1 MNLSEER
8 SPILRVVTIGDTSVG
23 KTSIITRLTQGRF
36 NENEKTTIGAMFL
49 LHQEKVDGMT
59 LDMQIWD
66 TAGQEKFKSLGPI
79 YYRGAVAA
87 IVVFDW
93 TSEASFTNV
102 GAWIKEFTESS
113 GTDPSIILIGNK
125 IDLESECQVDP
136 DEAQRYATE
145 NGYLLFKTS
154 AATGSGIQEAFTGV
168 AKEIRSKM
176 RLEKVDETKQAN
188 IRGEPMETETSS
200 SCC

>member
-1 MNLSEER
+1 MNLSEEK

-23 KTSIITRLTQGRF
+23 KTSIITRLIQGRF

-49 LHQEKVDGMT
+49 LHQEKVEGAT
-59 LDMQIWD
+59 LEMQIWD

-93 TSEASFTNV
+93 TCETSFTNIGEWV
-102 GAWIKEFTESS
+102 KAFLESC
-113 GTDPSIILIGNK
+113 GTDASIILIGNK
-125 IDLESECQVDP
+125 SDLESEYQVELE
-136 DEAQRYATE
+136 EAQRYARE
-145 NGYLLFKTS
+145 NGYLLFSTS
-154 AATGSGIQEAFTGV
+154 AATGSGIHEAFAGI
-168 AKEIRSKM
+168 AKEIKSKL
-176 RLEKVDETKQAN
+176 RLEKMNETN
-188 IRGEPMETETSS
+188 PFNLRESTNETSGA